1 MSNEVE
7 QKNMADK
14 LRKAREQ
21 AGLSQGQVAK
31 RLKYNRPTISE
42 IEAGRRKVSAQEL
55 SLFAEM
61 YEVNEEWLL
70 GKSLPGVDP
79 VVELAARE
87 LTKLKKKDLDTILDL
102 LKSMR
107 NRETR

>member
-1 MSNEVE
+1 MTDTDQTELAE
-7 QKNMADK
+7 R

-31 RLKYNRPTISE
+31 KLEYSRPTISE
-42 IEAGRRKVSAQEL
+42 IEAGRRKVSAHEL
-55 SLFAEM
+55 TRFAEM
-61 YEVNEEWLL
+61 YDVSEAWLM
-70 GKSLPGVDP
+70 GKKTIGVDP

-87 LTKLKKKDLDTILDL
+87 LAKLKRQDLDTILDL

-107 NRETR
+107 RRED